1 MIKINKSLQIT
12 ALLSSCFMLFAGGC
26 AQESGEVKS
35 AAQTPET
42 SQIAAAEAPAVVDSQ
57 TMELLEATSK
67 YLSAQPALSV
77 GWFISYETQGDGD
90 APLRMTRTWNGENT
104 LIRDKGYYVVC
115 EHGDNIDEF
124 RYDGETLTAIY
135 TGKNIYAATPMTG
148 SIDTLAASLEDKH
161 NLALPAWEL
170 FSENVSETLLSDVTR
185 AEYVGITS
193 ILGQPVHHLSFSE
206 PGQDWE
212 IWVSTDD
219 SNPVPLMMAGH
230 DPDVDYSGYQAMFH
244 DWETQP
250 DAMQTSFT
258 FEPPEG
264 LKKVEFSALN
274 DSQAENE

>member
-1 MIKINKSLQIT
+1 MINKSLQIT

-115 EHGDNIDEF
+115 EHG
-124 RYDGETLTAIY
+124 L
-135 TGKNIYAATPMTG
+135 
-148 SIDTLAASLEDKH
+148 SLIH
-161 NLALPAWEL
+161 
-170 FSENVSETLLSDVTR
+170 
-185 AEYVGITS
+185 I
-193 ILGQPVHHLSFSE
+193 
-206 PGQDWE
+206 
-212 IWVSTDD
+212 
-219 SNPVPLMMAGH
+219 
-230 DPDVDYSGYQAMFH
+230 
-244 DWETQP
+244 
-250 DAMQTSFT
+250 
-258 FEPPEG
+258 
-264 LKKVEFSALN
+264 
-274 DSQAENE
+274 